1 MKKLLNIP
9 IFNFVSKANIIK
21 SVFLSVLILCA
32 NTANAYNPKDTERDL
47 LMFFFLIA
55 LVVFVFIMGAVNYFK
70 KEPEDEQPDASQDL
84 IKTETQDEPQSNLS
98 YVLRKSFL
106 IFVMLIIICIIVATL
121 SMDA

>member
-1 MKKLLNIP
+1 M
-9 IFNFVSKANIIK
+9 SKANIIK

-32 NTANAYNPKDTERDL
+32 NTANAYNPKDTESDL